1 MGFVY
6 LFPYFVLVDNA
17 VTLFNCFS
25 GDFCGFRDFQ
35 VFDLVIFLSA
45 FLLSVDSFIVEPFIL
60 SKTNCRNS
68 LLSQTTKNLQGKL
81 KL

>member
-6 LFPYFVLVDNA
+6 LFLYFVLVDNA
-17 VTLFNCFS
+17 VTSFNCFS

-45 FLLSVDSFIVEPFIL
+45 FLLSVDSLIVEPFIL
-60 SKTNCRNS
+60 SKTNCRNN
-68 LLSQTTKNLQGKL
+68 LLSQTTKSVQGKL

>member
-6 LFPYFVLVDNA
+6 LFLYFVLVDNA
-17 VTLFNCFS
+17 ITLFNCFS
-25 GDFCGFRDFQ
+25 SDFCGFCDFQ

-45 FLLSVDSFIVEPFIL
+45 FLLSVDSLIVEPFIL
-60 SKTNCRNS
+60 SKTNCRNK

>member
-1 MGFVY
+1 MGFGY
-6 LFPYFVLVDNA
+6 LFLYFVLVDNA

-25 GDFCGFRDFQ
+25 GDFCGFCDFQ

-45 FLLSVDSFIVEPFIL
+45 FLLSVDSLIVEPFIL
-60 SKTNCRNS
+60 SKTNCRNN
-68 LLSQTTKNLQGKL
+68 LLSQTTKSVQGKL